1 VSEDAATPA
10 AAGAGEDLGQ
20 AYLRR
25 TRHSRDHLVGGRMDW
40 SRQPEWF
47 KTYPGAARVP
57 LPDFARE
64 GALGG
69 DGLFDAL
76 ARRRSVRA
84 YSREPLALGELSALL
99 WAAAGV
105 TARQQGFAF
114 RTAPSAGGLFPVE
127 HYVVANRVDGLES
140 GLYHYDVLG
149 RALERLVVADL
160 RVPLANT
167 ALGQRIC
174 ADAQAVFVWTAVLE
188 RSRWK
193 YGERFAR
200 YVLLDAGHI
209 AENVALAAVALG
221 LGTCQIAAFFDE
233 EAAALLGV
241 DPDVEPVVYMSTAG
255 RPAGT

>member
-1 VSEDAATPA
+1 VDEDI
-10 AAGAGEDLGQ
+10 GERFLQ
-20 AYLRR
+20 ETRHHR
-25 TRHSRDHLVGGRMDW
+25 TRLVGGRMDW
-40 SRQPEWF
+40 AHQPDWF
-47 KTYPGAARVP
+47 KTYPDAARVP
-57 LPDFARE
+57 LPEPAPHS
-64 GALGG
+64 G
-69 DGLFDAL
+69 GLFDAL

-84 YSREPLALGELSALL
+84 YGPEPLALGELSVLL

-105 TARQQGFAF
+105 TARQQGFAY
-114 RTAPSAGGLFPVE
+114 RTAPSAGGLFPIE
-127 HYVVANRVDGLES
+127 HYVVANRVEDLES

-149 RALERLVVADL
+149 RALERLVVDDL
-160 RVPLANT
+160 RVPLANA

-174 ADAQAVFVWTAVLE
+174 ADAQAVFVWTAVLQ

-233 EAAALLGV
+233 EAAAILGV
-241 DPDVEPVVYMSTAG
+241 DPDEEPVVYLSTVG
-255 RPAGT
+255 RPSGT